1 VTQGPVGLYFARSLP
16 METTPDTNKIPEKLF
31 YKAAEVC
38 QITDTQPYVLRF
50 WESEFPQLASEKN
63 RSGQR
68 VYRREDID
76 LVFRIKK
83 LLYQEEYTIAG
94 ARKAIDEGRETI
106 VETLPQAPRARRAP
120 VEDDEEPFPERAM
133 PVPLTPPAPPA
144 PQAPLFGE
152 SRPESPETP
161 VNAAANDEA
170 ARYRG
175 LYEETLATLANV
187 KGDLARTDTH
197 LDALRERNRRL
208 AARIEA
214 ALET

>member
-1 VTQGPVGLYFARSLP
+1 
-16 METTPDTNKIPEKLF
+16 METTPATGKIPEKLF

-76 LVFRIKK
+76 LVFKIKK

-94 ARKAIDEGRETI
+94 ARRAIDEDRATI
-106 VETLPQAPRARRAP
+106 IDPGPSKSRGKRPVHVDDDVDALEHPTYAAP
-120 VEDDEEPFPERAM
+120 
-133 PVPLTPPAPPA
+133 TPPSS
-144 PQAPLFGE
+144 LFGE
-152 SRPESPETP
+152 TRPEAPETSAR
-161 VNAAANDEA
+161 AAAVEEDARYHGMYDEA
-170 ARYRG
+170 M
-175 LYEETLATLANV
+175 LTLANV
-187 KGDLARTDTH
+187 KDELARSDGH
-197 LDALRERNRRL
+197 LDAIRDRNRRL
-208 AARIEA
+208 ASRLEA

>member
-1 VTQGPVGLYFARSLP
+1 
-16 METTPDTNKIPEKLF
+16 MEPTTNDIPEKLF

-76 LVFRIKK
+76 LVLRIKK

-94 ARKAIDEGRETI
+94 ARKAIDDDRATI
-106 VETLPQAPRARRAP
+106 VEPLPSKSRSRRAAA
-120 VEDDEEPFPERAM
+120 VAEPAEPA
-133 PVPLTPPAPPA
+133 APP
-144 PQAPLFGE
+144 PLFGE
-152 SRPESPETP
+152 SRPEAPGPSASTVAEEE
-161 VNAAANDEA
+161 AN
-170 ARYRG
+170 YRL
-175 LYEETLATLANV
+175 LYEEALSAVDVLKA
-187 KGDLARTDTH
+187 DLARSV
-197 LDALRERNRRL
+197 ERTRRV
-208 AARIEA
+208 AARLEA

>member
-1 VTQGPVGLYFARSLP
+1 
-16 METTPDTNKIPEKLF
+16 METTPTTNKIPEKLF

-94 ARKAIDEGRETI
+94 ARKAIDEERETI
-106 VETLPQAPRARRAP
+106 VAPGPSKTRGRR
-120 VEDDEEPFPERAM
+120 
-133 PVPLTPPAPPA
+133 PAPAEEHDEPVVHVPPPSA
-144 PQAPLFGE
+144 PTSLFGE

-161 VNAAANDEA
+161 TRTAAVEDE
-170 ARYRG
+170 ARYRA
-175 LYEETLATLANV
+175 LYEEALATLANV
-187 KGDLARTDTH
+187 KGDFARTEGH
-197 LDALRERNRRL
+197 LEGLRERNRIL
-208 AARIEA
+208 AARLEA
-214 ALET
+214 ALDT

>member
-1 VTQGPVGLYFARSLP
+1 
-16 METTPDTNKIPEKLF
+16 METTPNTTTKIPEKLF

-94 ARKAIDEGRETI
+94 ARKAIDDDRATI
-106 VETLPQAPRARRAP
+106 VDPALPKSRSRRAVPAEERDEP
-120 VEDDEEPFPERAM
+120 VLHATPS
-133 PVPLTPPAPPA
+133 VPSS
-144 PQAPLFGE
+144 LFGE
-152 SRPESPETP
+152 SRPESPEAPART
-161 VNAAANDEA
+161 AAMEDE
-170 ARYRG
+170 ARYRAM
-175 LYEETLATLANV
+175 YEEALVTLADV
-187 KGDLARTDTH
+187 KGDLARTDGH

-208 AARIEA
+208 AARLEA

>member
-1 VTQGPVGLYFARSLP
+1 
-16 METTPDTNKIPEKLF
+16 MEQTTTEIPEKLF

-68 VYRREDID
+68 VYRRQDID

-94 ARKAIDEGRETI
+94 ARKAIDDDRETL
-106 VETLPQAPRARRAP
+106 V
-120 VEDDEEPFPERAM
+120 V
-133 PVPLTPPAPPA
+133 PAPSKARKSRAGAASEQADPA
-144 PQAPLFGE
+144 AHAAPSTPSSLFGE
-152 SRPESPETP
+152 SRPESPEAP
-161 VNAAANDEA
+161 PSAAVEEET
-170 ARYRG
+170 RYRA
-175 LYEETLATLANV
+175 LYEETLTALNELKV
-187 KGDLARTDTH
+187 ELARSDGH
-197 LDALRERNRRL
+197 LDAVRERNRRL

-214 ALET
+214 SLQT

>member
-1 VTQGPVGLYFARSLP
+1 MTQGPVGLYFARSLP

-68 VYRREDID
+68 VYRRSDID

-94 ARKAIDEGRETI
+94 ARKAIDEDRATI
-106 VETLPQAPRARRAP
+106 VDPAPPKSRAKRAAP
-120 VEDDEEPFPERAM
+120 VEEPS
-133 PVPLTPPAPPA
+133 LPAEPA
-144 PQAPLFGE
+144 APSSLFGE
-152 SRPESPETP
+152 TRPEAPEAPPSPAVE
-161 VNAAANDEA
+161 EQ
-170 ARYRG
+170 ARFHAQ
-175 LYEETLATLANV
+175 YEEALTTVEALN
-187 KGDLARTDTH
+187 GQLARS
-197 LDALRERNRRL
+197 LEVRRRV
-208 AARIEA
+208 AACLEA
-214 ALET
+214 ALEL